1 MGSIADAD
9 LAFIVREVRARTGL
23 ALDASKAQIVE
34 SRVAP
39 IARREGLLSV
49 QELASTVS
57 ARREDRLIEAIA
69 DALID
74 KETQF
79 FRDRSPFA
87 YFRRTMAPEL
97 LARRPEG
104 QRLRIWSAGCST
116 GQEPFSLAMM
126 GEDMKADGKHIEI
139 EIVATDIS
147 AAVLE
152 KARSGVYNQFDVQR
166 GLPIRSLIAHFEKI
180 GDLWRVNDRVR
191 ARVKF
196 EKRNLLADP
205 SSLGQFDI
213 IFCRNVLSSLEPAT
227 AQRVLDKLCDRLAPD
242 GYIVFGAHEMIESS
256 RITQATIHGGV
267 YTFDTDIP
275 GTGAQAA

>member
-1 MGSIADAD
+1 MSSIADAD
-9 LAFIVREVRARTGL
+9 LAFIIREVRARTGL
-23 ALDASKAQIVE
+23 AIDIGNAQIIE
-34 SRVAP
+34 SKIGP

-57 ARREDRLIEAIA
+57 ARRDERLIEAIA

-87 YFRRTMAPEL
+87 YFRKTMAPEL

-116 GQEPFSLAMM
+116 GQEAFSLAMT
-126 GEDMKADGKHIEI
+126 GEDMKVDGKHIEI
-139 EIVATDIS
+139 EVLATDIS
-147 AAVLE
+147 TAVLE

-196 EKRNLLADP
+196 ERRNFLADP
-205 SSLGQFDI
+205 SPLGQFDI

-227 AQRVLDKLCDRLAPD
+227 ADRVLDKMCDRLAPD
-242 GYIVFGAHEMIESS
+242 GYIVFGAHELIESN

-267 YTFDTDIP
+267 FTLDTDIA
-275 GTGAQAA
+275 GAGARAA

>member
-1 MGSIADAD
+1 MASIADAD
-9 LAFIVREVRARTGL
+9 FAYIVREIRARTGL
-23 ALDASKAQIVE
+23 AIDTSKAHVVE
-34 SRVAP
+34 SKIAP

-97 LARRPEG
+97 LSRRPEG

-116 GQEPFSLAMM
+116 GQEAFSLAMT

-147 AAVLE
+147 TAVLE

-166 GLPIRSLIAHFEKI
+166 GLPIRSLIQHFEKI

-227 AQRVLDKLCDRLAPD
+227 AERVLDNICDRLAPD
-242 GYIVFGAHEMIESS
+242 GYIVFGAHELIESS

-267 YTFDTDIP
+267 YTFDNDVP
-275 GTGAQAA
+275 AGAQAA

>member
-1 MGSIADAD
+1 MASIADSDFAY
-9 LAFIVREVRARTGL
+9 IVREIRGRTGL
-23 ALDASKAQIVE
+23 AIDTSKAHVVE
-34 SRVAP
+34 SKIAP

-79 FRDRSPFA
+79 FRDRTPFA
-87 YFRRTMAPEL
+87 YFRKTMAPEL
-97 LARRPEG
+97 MARRPDG

-116 GQEPFSLAMM
+116 GQEAFSLAMT

-139 EIVATDIS
+139 EIIATDIS

-166 GLPIRSLIAHFEKI
+166 GLPIRSLIQHFEKI

-227 AQRVLDKLCDRLAPD
+227 AERVLDKICDRLAPD
-242 GYIVFGAHEMIESS
+242 GYIVFGAHELIESS
-256 RITQATIHGGV
+256 RITQATINGGV
-267 YTFDTDIP
+267 YTFDNDLP
-275 GTGAQAA
+275 AGARAA